1 MLPATS
7 DNSTVPFGENGTVVS
22 ILATPSAPD
31 QARGARGGRGGR
43 GGVATEAGGD
53 GGVGGVGGVTC
64 AATGLAPTINPAIT
78 PAISNGLAKFRIRI
92 LIGLFLMISCVLT
105 LLEAIQ
111 LRAAALSSSLAYG
124 PVGRSGDCCLDL
136 SRVRPSTDELPRR

>member
-43 GGVATEAGGD
+43 GGVATEAGG
-53 GGVGGVGGVTC
+53 VGGVGGVTC
-64 AATGLAPTINPAIT
+64 AATGLAPTINPAI
-78 PAISNGLAKFRIRI
+78 SNGPAKFLIRI

-136 SRVRPSTDELPRR
+136 SRVRPSTHESPRR